1 MITIQ
6 SHVELNETIH
16 KYPIVIAQFG
26 SETCS
31 PCSALKQRIQLWNAG
46 HPNVHHIY
54 VPVDDQPKLCAQ
66 MGIFTVP
73 SIIVYIEGKVTIRQS
88 GYFSL
93 DQMLDQIE
101 KYERLLFDDS
111 KK

>member
-6 SHVELNETIH
+6 SHSEFTKTIH

-26 SETCS
+26 SESCS
-31 PCSALKQRIQLWNAG
+31 PCSALKQRIQIWNAG

-54 VPVDDQPKLCAQ
+54 VTVDDQPKLCAQ

-73 SIIVYIEGKVTIRQS
+73 SIIVYVEEKVTIRQS

-101 KYERLLFDDS
+101 KYEQLLFGTIE
-111 KK
+111 K

>member
-6 SHVELNETIH
+6 SHIELNETIH
-16 KYPIVIAQFG
+16 KYPIVIMQFG
-26 SETCS
+26 SEICS
-31 PCSALKQRIQLWNAG
+31 PCSALKQRIEIWNKD
-46 HPNVHHIY
+46 HTKICHTY
-54 VPVDDQPKLCAQ
+54 VTVDDQPKLCAQ

-73 SIIVYIEGKVTIRQS
+73 SIIVYVEGKVTIRQS